1 MLPTIVENNN
11 DTVIGIRNGIF
22 GVTHILVLPAASSW
36 LICSSVES
44 SDLTNTDIFSAPS
57 LMYSIGQTNFFLA
70 SGRSI
75 M

>member
-44 SDLTNTDIFSAPS
+44 SDIDEYRHLQRTILDVFHRPNK
-57 LMYSIGQTNFFLA
+57 LLLA
-70 SGRSI
+70 LGSSI